1 MERFWSKVDVG
12 LEDECWEWKA
22 FKHPQGYG
30 LFKWNGVAEYA
41 HQVAWAL
48 TVEPL
53 PPKVCVL
60 HKCNNPGCVNPKHLY
75 IGTHTDNA
83 RDRRGAGRQPSKL
96 SADEVR
102 EMRRLYESGE
112 YSISQLG
119 RAYNI
124 SSSAADAAIK
134 GRTWKHVV

>member
-1 MERFWSKVDVG
+1 M
-12 LEDECWEWKA
+12 
-22 FKHPQGYG
+22 
-30 LFKWNGVAEYA
+30 AEYA